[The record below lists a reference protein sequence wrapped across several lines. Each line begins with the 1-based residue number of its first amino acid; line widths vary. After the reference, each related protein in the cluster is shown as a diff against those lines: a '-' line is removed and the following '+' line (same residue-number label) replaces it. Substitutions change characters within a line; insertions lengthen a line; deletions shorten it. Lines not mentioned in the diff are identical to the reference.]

1 MSSIIL
7 NTAISHPHSLDTAI
21 HEYGIRQS
29 IISRL
34 SKDLRRER
42 KFSLKLREMEQAQ
55 EEDRKERQ
63 MSKSELMEE
72 ERTAESIL

>member
-1 MSSIIL
+1 M
-7 NTAISHPHSLDTAI
+7 DTAV

>member
-1 MSSIIL
+1 
-7 NTAISHPHSLDTAI
+7 
-21 HEYGIRQS
+21 
-29 IISRL
+29 
-34 SKDLRRER
+34 
-42 KFSLKLREMEQAQ
+42 MEQAQ